1 MANFTAG
8 PSGGRN
14 AINASYTVLGITE
27 TTLVDAVNDSK
38 FGQPQALSF
47 TVNPSNV
54 IVSSGNLNAS
64 VYGILN
70 GTIPGFLT
78 GRRPQTGQLYP
89 RGVYNK

>member
-1 MANFTAG
+1 MSFTAG

-14 AINASYTVLGITE
+14 AINGSYTDLGITQ
-27 TTLVDAVNDSK
+27 TALLDAVDDTK
-38 FGQPQALSF
+38 IFQIQALSP
-47 TVNPSNV
+47 TVNPANV